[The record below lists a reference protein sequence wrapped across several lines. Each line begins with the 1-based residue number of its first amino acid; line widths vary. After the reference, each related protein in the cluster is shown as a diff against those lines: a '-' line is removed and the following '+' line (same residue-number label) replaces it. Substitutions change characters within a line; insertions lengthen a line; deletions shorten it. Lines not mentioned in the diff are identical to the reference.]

1 MIQGTTPTHTF
12 TLPFSADTIDAVRFT
27 YKQNGKIV
35 LEKEN
40 EEITKKD
47 NTVFVKLTQEETLL
61 FDANC
66 TVLLQPHVRTTE
78 GDALVSIP
86 PAKIPVYKL
95 ESGKV
100 I

>member
-12 TLPFSADTIDAVRFT
+12 TLPFNADTLTAVRFT

-35 LEKEN
+35 LEKEGADVV
-40 EEITKKD
+40 KKD
-47 NTVFVKLTQEETLL
+47 NTISVKLTQEETLM
-61 FDANC
+61 FQANC
-66 TVLLQPHVRTTE
+66 VAILQPHVKTTG
-78 GDALVSIP
+78 GDAFVSIP
-86 PAKIPVYKL
+86 PAKISVHKL